1 MKFKKDKYKSA
12 RGGHSRLLNVC
23 CRKCESIVVVYQK
36 DGPGNLRRLYLDR
49 IFAPDDL
56 VGLQALNIKDVPT
69 LKCKKCSE
77 VLGTPYIYLK
87 EKRKAFRLYQDA
99 VVKRLRK
106 LGDNVNESRNEIL
119 AGKGKVLKSLKEL
132 R

>member
-23 CRKCESIVVVYQK
+23 CRKCESVVVVYQK

-49 IFAPDDL
+49 IFAPANL

-77 VLGTPYIYLK
+77 ILGMPYIYLK

-99 VVKRLRK
+99 VIKRLRK
-106 LGDNVNESRNEIL
+106 LSDL
-119 AGKGKVLKSLKEL
+119 
-132 R
+132 